1 MSTVK
6 ATLTKQ
12 VALEL
17 MLKCLF
23 RGAKSNE
30 DRSWITDLTVFFYAS
45 NFSSIPTTSLKVSSI
60 QKLDIKKIKIK
71 IKKNCSCN

>member
-6 ATLTKQ
+6 ETLTEQ
-12 VALEL
+12 LALKS

-30 DRSWITDLTVFFYAS
+30 DRSWITDLTRFFSTPRTLLLFQPRA
-45 NFSSIPTTSLKVSSI
+45 
-60 QKLDIKKIKIK
+60 
-71 IKKNCSCN
+71 